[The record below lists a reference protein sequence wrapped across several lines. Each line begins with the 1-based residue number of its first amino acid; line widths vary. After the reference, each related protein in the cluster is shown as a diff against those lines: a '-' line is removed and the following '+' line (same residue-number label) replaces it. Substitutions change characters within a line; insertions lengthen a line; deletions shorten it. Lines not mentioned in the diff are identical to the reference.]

1 MVFEFVKQLHENELW
16 SNLVQ
21 LAPFALSFCR
31 SQNTELTSKMRQ
43 QILVF
48 LADAFFDG
56 KEFLRA
62 EHLYKEA
69 LQAKKQQHKTK
80 KTNSAS
86 DSHSMSVKPPRMS
99 K

>member
-1 MVFEFVKQLHENELW
+1 LRPTTLHEIITMVFEFVKQLHENELW

-31 SQNTELTSKMRQ
+31 SQTTSSELTSKMKQ
-43 QILVF
+43 QILIF
-48 LADAFFDG
+48 IADAYFDG

-62 EHLYKEA
+62 ENLYKEA
-69 LQAKKQQHKTK
+69 LQSKKQQHKTK
-80 KTNSAS
+80 K
-86 DSHSMSVKPPRMS
+86 KQY